1 MILNIGAIR
10 KCLELYKYHLCHCK
24 DEDDAYGDDNY
35 KSAIQTL
42 NNIREFLPHLLE
54 HTLTR
59 EQMVAQFK
67 DIKIKELKEKMKT
80 NSFESVIGEFLDEG
94 SFPLTEECE
103 SYMCEQ
109 IALANL
115 IILP

>member
-1 MILNIGAIR
+1 MMLNIGAI
-10 KCLELYKYHLCHCK
+10 KHCLELYKYHLCHEDG
-24 DEDDAYGDDNY
+24 DENY
-35 KSAIQTL
+35 ELAIDTI